1 MATPAMN
8 ESWRSLRDQIK
19 GIWSD
24 TEFNDRNM
32 RRTRGSLQK
41 MVNLV
46 HDRTGEPRTEVRRKI
61 TALL

>member
-8 ESWRSLRDQIK
+8 ENWRTLRDQIK

-24 TEFNDRNM
+24 TEFSDRNLK
-32 RRTRGSLQK
+32 RTRGSLQK

-46 HDRTGEPRTEVRRKI
+46 HDRTGEPRPQIRNKI
-61 TALL
+61 AGLL